1 MTSAVSQ
8 KARRDGPEEEGMAY
22 NGRDDTA
29 KNDHDVI
36 GAGHG
41 RLAKPLIMAGARVP
55 MRAARRHK
63 LSGFFAA
70 IGHGR
75 PRGGPAVV
83 LA

>member
-22 NGRDDTA
+22 NGRDDIA
-29 KNDHDVI
+29 KNDHEVI
-36 GAGHG
+36 GAGRG
-41 RLAKPLIMAGARVP
+41 RLANPLIMAGACVP

-63 LSGFFAA
+63 LSGCFAA
-70 IGHGR
+70 IGRGPPQGR
-75 PRGGPAVV
+75 PAVV